1 MLVSQYDAFVRATEQ
16 YRDKPDPDR
25 KAISI
30 FGLVGE
36 IGSLISAVKKQM
48 LGELPWDQPN
58 AEIREELGDIMW
70 YAFSV
75 AQIVNASPVNIF
87 TLDIAVLKREMAGT
101 SERDRKVQA
110 ALDSSKRGQFLEAV
124 KLFPRTAEMHFHDYQ
139 KLAYLTA
146 RTDGDVLMKVCLAV
160 LWQLS
165 AEMMRHYLTPIERE
179 LNQTIPDRPLN
190 DILGEVAWHLSA
202 LASVVNLDL
211 DEVAE
216 ANVRKVG
223 FRRNRGDQTPLHD
236 AGEPERQRFP
246 RRFDVVFLTV
256 GPGLSRMYWGGR
268 RLGDD
273 LTDNAHDDDGYRF
286 HDVMHLANVAKLG
299 WSPVLRK
306 MMRRKRRDRR
316 ETDEVED
323 GARAQIVEELIVKA
337 IHAEGE
343 RLARVRH
350 PGVADADLRLFEDR
364 SDISFRFLQTLRN
377 YADGLEVANNR
388 YWEWED
394 AIFVGSALYDQLK
407 RQCQGTVT
415 VDLEARTIKYIPT
428 IDLDFEGKLVGIS
441 VSALPNGADDRLV
454 IEALR
459 RTTLKAIQLEDVPA
473 RHAEVEVNLA
483 TAGRPRLRVRGA
495 VEQALWARGGVLLS
509 ATLSEDGGCML
520 CTVAA
525 LGDAE
530 MPSGRV

>member
-1 MLVSQYDAFVRATEQ
+1 MLVSEYDAFVRETEQ
-16 YRDKPDPDR
+16 YADKSDSDR

-30 FGLVGE
+30 FGFVGE

-75 AQIVNASPVNIF
+75 ARIVNIPPVNIF
-87 TLDIAVLKREMAGT
+87 TLEIARLKREMAGT
-101 SERDRKVQA
+101 SKRDRKVQA
-110 ALDSSKRGQFLEAV
+110 ALDSSKRELFLAAA
-124 KLFPRTAEMHFHDYQ
+124 KHFPRTAEMHFRDFQ

-146 RTDGDVLMKVCLAV
+146 RTDGDVLMKVCLAF

-165 AEMMRHYLTPIERE
+165 AEMMRHYLTRAERE

-216 ANVRKVG
+216 ANVRKVS
-223 FRRNRGDQTPLHD
+223 FRRNRGDRTPLHD
-236 AGEPERQRFP
+236 AEEPASQRFP

-256 GPGLSRMYWGGR
+256 GPGRSRMYWSGH

-273 LTDNAHDDDGYRF
+273 LTDNARDDDGYRF
-286 HDVMHLANVAKLG
+286 HDVMHLANVANLG

-306 MMRRKRRDRR
+306 MMGRRRRDPP

-323 GARAQIVEELIVKA
+323 GARARIVEELIVKA

-343 RLARVRH
+343 RLGRVRH
-350 PGVADADLRLFEDR
+350 PGVADGDLRLFEDR
-364 SDISFRFLQTLRN
+364 ADISFRFLQTLRN
-377 YADGLEVANNR
+377 YADGLEVAKNR
-388 YWEWED
+388 SWEWED

-407 RQCQGTVT
+407 RERQGTVT
-415 VDLEARTIKYIPT
+415 VDLDAHTLQYKPT
-428 IDLDFEGKLVGIS
+428 IDLHLEGKLVGMCLS
-441 VSALPNGADDRLV
+441 PSCP
-454 IEALR
+454 R
-459 RTTLKAIQLEDVPA
+459 RQTIA
-473 RHAEVEVNLA
+473 R
-483 TAGRPRLRVRGA
+483 
-495 VEQALWARGGVLLS
+495 
-509 ATLSEDGGCML
+509 
-520 CTVAA
+520 
-525 LGDAE
+525 
-530 MPSGRV
+530 